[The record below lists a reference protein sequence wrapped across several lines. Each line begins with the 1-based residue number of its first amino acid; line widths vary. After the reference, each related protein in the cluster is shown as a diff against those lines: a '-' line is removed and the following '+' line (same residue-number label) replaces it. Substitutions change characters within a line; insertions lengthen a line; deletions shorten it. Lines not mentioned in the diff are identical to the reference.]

1 MSASPEPTP
10 LAATPVESPF
20 LAALRA
26 PEPLR
31 AVELRP
37 PPSTLDRAAA
47 MEAWIDAHHGVGR
60 LLGSGRFVLFTDDA
74 VGSREEESLAHLT
87 ANLGPDAD
95 LAQVVPFLTCKHS
108 LDYCLLFAR
117 RAASHGFGAL
127 TVTGGDPAVGL
138 PRCVPRSRDLRIR
151 IREGRPGNGG
161 GNGSGNGGSNGGS
174 GHLPLGAWV
183 NPLRDPREQVGFLQ
197 AQEDPADYF
206 LTQVVSHHDLDP
218 LDRFL
223 EEAHRQGLAMPGL
236 VGVFHYR
243 SANPTTLAR
252 LARFLP
258 VPVEGLRREFDDE
271 GAPAAEVTAR
281 TLRALAARGV
291 EKVYLSNLALGSA
304 ASDLR
309 RIEARL

>member
-1 MSASPEPTP
+1 MSASPNPAPSPHVAPLPGSTP
-10 LAATPVESPF
+10 ESRF
-20 LAALRA
+20 LEALRA
-26 PEPLR
+26 PGPLR

-37 PPSTLDRAAA
+37 PPSTLDRTAA

-108 LDYCLLFAR
+108 LEYCLLFAR

-161 GNGSGNGGSNGGS
+161 GNGGS
-174 GHLPLGAWV
+174 GLLPLGAWV
-183 NPLRDPREQVGFLQ
+183 NPVRDPREQVGFLQ

-206 LTQVVSHHDLDP
+206 LTQVVSHHDLAP

-258 VPVEGLRREFDDE
+258 VPAEGLRREFDDE
-271 GAPAAEVTAR
+271 GLPAAEVTAR

>member
-1 MSASPEPTP
+1 MSASPEPARSP
-10 LAATPVESPF
+10 APSPDAESPF

-26 PEPLR
+26 PGPLR

-37 PPSTLDRAAA
+37 PPSTLDRTAA

-108 LDYCLLFAR
+108 LEYCLLFAR

-151 IREGRPGNGG
+151 IREGWPG
-161 GNGSGNGGSNGGS
+161 NGGS

-206 LTQVVSHHDLDP
+206 LTQVVSHHDLAP

-223 EEAHRQGLAMPGL
+223 EEAQRQGLAMPGL

-243 SANPTTLAR
+243 SANPSTLAR

-258 VPVEGLRREFDDE
+258 VPAEGLRREFVEE
-271 GAPAAEVTAR
+271 GVPAAEVTAR
-281 TLRALAARGV
+281 TLRALAARGL

>member
-1 MSASPEPTP
+1 MIASPSPGPAPP
-10 LAATPVESPF
+10 LANPF

-26 PEPLR
+26 PGPLR

-37 PPSTLDRAAA
+37 PPSTLDRTRA

-87 ANLGPDAD
+87 ANLGPEAD

-108 LDYCLLFAR
+108 LEYCLLFAR

-151 IREGRPGNGG
+151 IQEGPPGTPPGTGVNGG
-161 GNGSGNGGSNGGS
+161 PGR
-174 GHLPLGAWV
+174 LPLGAWV
-183 NPLRDPREQVGFLQ
+183 NPLRDAREQVGFLQ

-206 LTQVVSHHDLDP
+206 LTQVVSHHDLGP

-223 EEAHRQGLAMPGL
+223 EEADRRGLAMPGL

-243 SANPTTLAR
+243 SANPKTLAR
-252 LARFLP
+252 LANFLP
-258 VPVEGLRREFDDE
+258 VPTDGLRREFESD
-271 GAPAAEVTAR
+271 GLPAAEVTAR
-281 TLRALAARGV
+281 TLRALAERGV